1 MSQGQQATYTKG
13 SVFGHL
19 MTLSGT
25 SAIGLFAI
33 FIVDLVDVFFI
44 SILGAP
50 QLAAAVGFAGTGLFL
65 GASVCIGI
73 SIGIST
79 LVAQAIGADTTL
91 DAKRIA
97 THGLIYT
104 LFWTIPVT
112 VLTMVYAPQLMA
124 LVGASGE
131 TLELAVGY
139 FRIVGCSLPVLG
151 FAMAATSLLR
161 SLGDP
166 KQSMWATILGG
177 LVNAILDP
185 IFIFVLSMGLSGAA
199 FASVISRMTVAVVAL
214 YAVLRKHAFLAP
226 VDTSR
231 FVSDIKALTS
241 ITVPSL
247 VTNLSGPVS
256 SAYATAQMAR
266 FGTDAVA
273 AASVIG
279 RLTPVAFAGLYGLS
293 GSVGPIAS
301 QNFGASE
308 YRRIEET
315 LIASLKFCVAYVIPV
330 GILIFLLQGWLIKVF
345 DLQGEAA
352 DLLSF
357 YATFIVGSYVLFGLQ
372 LAANPVMNSLRHPGF
387 STISNIIRDLV
398 LAVPLVGLFAGWFGA
413 RGVLAGQALANAIA
427 GVVAFAV
434 ALWLIKRVEKGLS
447 IDLPWTGKI
456 FHHHR
461 AVAPG
466 VQHRGH

>member
-1 MSQGQQATYTKG
+1 MSREQQATYTKG
-13 SVFGHL
+13 PVFGHL
-19 MTLSGT
+19 MTLSAT

-50 QLAAAVGFAGTGLFL
+50 ELAAAVGFAGIGLFL

-79 LVAQAIGADTTL
+79 LVAQAIGASTTD
-91 DAKRIA
+91 DARRIA
-97 THGLIYT
+97 THGLFYT
-104 LFWTIPVT
+104 LFWTVPVT
-112 VLTMVYAPQLMA
+112 VATMVFAPQLMG
-124 LVGASGE
+124 LLGASGE
-131 TLELAVGY
+131 TLDLAVGY

-177 LVNAILDP
+177 LVNAVLDP
-185 IFIFVLSMGLSGAA
+185 LFIFGFSMGLSGAA
-199 FASVISRMTVAVVAL
+199 SASVLSRITVAGCAL
-214 YAVLRKHAFLAP
+214 YAVIRKHEFLARP
-226 VDTSR
+226 DCAKY
-231 FVSDIKALTS
+231 FSDVKALTS

-247 VTNLSGPVS
+247 ITNLSGPLS
-256 SAYATAQMAR
+256 SAYATAQMAK

-301 QNFGASE
+301 QNFGAGE

-315 LIASLKFCVAYVIPV
+315 LIASFKFCLAYVLPV
-330 GILIFLLQGWLIKVF
+330 SIVIFLLKGWLIGVF
-345 DLQGEAA
+345 GLQGEAA
-352 DLLSF
+352 ALLGF

-387 STISNIIRDLV
+387 STISNIVRDLV
-398 LAVPLVGLFAGWFGA
+398 LAVPLVGLFSGWFGA

-427 GVVAFAV
+427 GVVAFTV
-434 ALWLIKRVEKGLS
+434 AMWLIRRVERGLS
-447 IDLPWTGKI
+447 IDVPWKEK
-456 FHHHR
+456 FLHHHR

>member
-1 MSQGQQATYTKG
+1 MAQSHQATYTQG
-13 SVFGHL
+13 SIFKHL
-19 MTLSGT
+19 VTLSGT
-25 SAIGLFAI
+25 SAVGLFAI

-50 QLAAAVGFAGTGLFL
+50 ELAAAVGFAGIGLFL

-79 LVAQAIGADTTL
+79 LVAQAIGASNEE
-91 DAKRIA
+91 DARRLA

-104 LFWTIPVT
+104 LLWTVPVT
-112 VLTMVYAPQLMA
+112 VATLVYAPQLMA

-131 TLELAVGY
+131 TLDLAVGY

-151 FAMAATSLLR
+151 FAMAGTSLLR
-161 SLGDP
+161 SVGDP
-166 KQSMWATILGG
+166 KQSMWATIVGG
-177 LVNAILDP
+177 LVNAVLDP
-185 IFIFVLSMGLSGAA
+185 IFIFALSMGLTGAA
-199 FASVISRMTVAVVAL
+199 IASVISRISVAGVAM
-214 YAVLRKHAFLAP
+214 YAVLKKHQLLVPVQPSKFLA
-226 VDTSR
+226 DTR
-231 FVSDIKALTS
+231 ALTG
-241 ITVPSL
+241 IALPSL
-247 VTNLSGPVS
+247 VTNLSAPVS

-301 QNFGASE
+301 QNFGAGL
-308 YRRIEET
+308 YHRIEET
-315 LIASLKFCVAYVIPV
+315 LIASLKFCFAYVLPV
-330 GILIFLLQGWLIKVF
+330 GLLLLLLKGWLIQVF

-357 YATFIVGSYVLFGLQ
+357 YTTFIVFSYALFGLQ
-372 LAANPVMNSLRHPGF
+372 LAANPVMNALRHPGF
-387 STISNIIRDLV
+387 STISNISRDLL

-413 RGVLAGQALANAIA
+413 RGVLAGQAVANAIA
-427 GVVAFAV
+427 GLVAFAV
-434 ALWLIKRVEKGLS
+434 ALWLIRRVERGQS
-447 IDLPWTGKI
+447 IDLPLARLSL
-456 FHHHR
+456 HHHR